1 MSHVDDGTLHAYLD
15 GESTAVEREHLEAHL
30 AGCAACRARL
40 AEERVL
46 IERAGRLLGL
56 AAPPERAAPPF
67 HELRRPRRGGGGYRL
82 PLAWAA
88 TLALAVGIGWYS
100 RGRFQTPVREQ
111 LQQKVA
117 AETPLP
123 AASAEPAA
131 QAPSAP
137 SGRVEPRRDRPTD
150 AVRVRGSAPAAD
162 AVVTGA
168 VQEMP
173 RAEHPES
180 TPAVAAAGAV
190 ARLEAETA
198 RPDLRNAVAPA
209 PTAPAP
215 IVLVDGRRLYDQS
228 ALHRMST
235 TWPVIEPQRAR
246 DLLGEDPAVIPGYA
260 VRALRSNPAA
270 RSEIV
275 VEQMVDSGL
284 VLLFERRSDVTGFA
298 APAPRLAQGQAA
310 GKANERQASE
320 RLARYIRSL
329 RVEIA
334 GSLSADSLSALL
346 GLIR

>member
-1 MSHVDDGTLHAYLD
+1 
-15 GESTAVEREHLEAHL
+15 
-30 AGCAACRARL
+30 
-40 AEERVL
+40 
-46 IERAGRLLGL
+46 
-56 AAPPERAAPPF
+56 
-67 HELRRPRRGGGGYRL
+67 GGGGYRL

-100 RGRFQTPVREQ
+100 RGRFRTSERDQ
-111 LQQKVA
+111 LQQKVT

-123 AASAEPAA
+123 AASAEPPA

-137 SGRVEPRRDRPTD
+137 SGRVEPRRDQPTD

-162 AVVTGA
+162 AVATGT

-173 RAEHPES
+173 RAKHPES
-180 TPAVAAAGAV
+180 TPAVAAAVAAAGAV
-190 ARLEAETA
+190 SRLEAETA
-198 RPDLRNAVAPA
+198 RPDLRTAVAPVPA
-209 PTAPAP
+209 APAP
-215 IVLVDGRRLYDQS
+215 IVLVDGRRLYDES
-228 ALHRMST
+228 AIHRMST

-270 RSEIV
+270 RTEIV
-275 VEQMVDSGL
+275 VEQMVDTGL
-284 VLLFERRSDVTGFA
+284 VLLFERRSDVAGFA

>member
-15 GESTAVEREHLEAHL
+15 GESTAVEREHLEAHV

-40 AEERVL
+40 EEERVL

-67 HELRRPRRGGGGYRL
+67 HALRRPGGGGGFHV

-88 TLALAVGIGWYS
+88 TIALAMGIGWYA
-100 RGRFQTPVREQ
+100 RGTFRTAEQQQ
-111 LQQKVA
+111 LQQKA
-117 AETPLP
+117 AVEPSPP
-123 AASAEPAA
+123 AAPAEPLA
-131 QAPSAP
+131 QAPTAP
-137 SGRVEPRRDRPTD
+137 SGRVEPRGDRSSN
-150 AVRVRGSAPAAD
+150 AAPPSPSPAP
-162 AVVTGA
+162 GA
-168 VQEMP
+168 VATGGARELG
-173 RAEHPES
+173 RAERAES
-180 TPAVAAAGAV
+180 TPAVSSTSAV
-190 ARLEAETA
+190 SRLEAEAA
-198 RPDLRNAVAPA
+198 RPALRDAVAPPQA
-209 PTAPAP
+209 ASTP
-215 IVLVDGRRLYDQS
+215 IVIVDGRQVYDE
-228 ALHRMST
+228 AAIHRMST
-235 TWPVIEPQRAR
+235 TWPVIEPKRAR

-275 VEQMVDSGL
+275 VEQMVDTGL
-284 VLLFERRSDVTGFA
+284 VLLFERRSDMAAYA

>member
-40 AEERVL
+40 EEERLL

-67 HELRRPRRGGGGYRL
+67 HELRRPRHGGGGYRL

-100 RGRFQTPVREQ
+100 RGRFQTPEQDQ

-117 AETPLP
+117 VETPLP
-123 AASAEPAA
+123 AAPAESPA
-131 QAPSAP
+131 QVPPVP
-137 SGRVEPRRDRPTD
+137 SGRVEPRRDQPTD
-150 AVRVRGSAPAAD
+150 AVRVRGSAPAAN
-162 AVVTGA
+162 AVATGTI
-168 VQEMP
+168 QEIP
-173 RAEHPES
+173 RAQHPES
-180 TPAVAAAGAV
+180 TPAVVATGATS
-190 ARLEAETA
+190 RLEAETA
-198 RPDLRNAVAPA
+198 PPALRDIVVQSQAAPS
-209 PTAPAP
+209 P
-215 IVLVDGRRLYDQS
+215 IIIVDGRPRYDQA

-235 TWPVIEPQRAR
+235 TWPVIEPKRAR

-270 RSEIV
+270 GSEIV
-275 VEQMVDSGL
+275 VEQIVDTGL